1 MSTFDIVRAMGSRR
15 RPRWRAAGALTLARG
30 ARCECSHR
38 AFAANLV
45 RDGGGMAEDSRRV
58 CTHRESSAM
67 DVAATATVRLATC
80 ANVGDASTCRRW
92 PAPQIAHI
100 GPSPPPRLGARVRPA
115 RRARGVTRTRLH
127 SLALCRPRLRRKP
140 RPACT
145 RGMDFL
151 LAEKRRCPANRRNV
165 SAERADVGNLPTC
178 VHAGGAFW
186 HPRSCTGTS
195 CLRSRPACTHGTR
208 FPTRG
213 RSWPPVNRGDAPTG
227 QDHVRSLVL
236 CVHAGR
242 GFCRWEE
249 RHPAPLS
256 FSPSWIFS
264 AS

>member
-1 MSTFDIVRAMGSRR
+1 VS
-15 RPRWRAAGALTLARG
+15 
-30 ARCECSHR
+30 
-38 AFAANLV
+38 
-45 RDGGGMAEDSRRV
+45 
-58 CTHRESSAM
+58 
-67 DVAATATVRLATC
+67 
-80 ANVGDASTCRRW
+80 
-92 PAPQIAHI
+92 AHI
-100 GPSPPPRLGARVRPA
+100 GLSLPIWFETVVGWQRTPGVCAHIGSPLPWMSRLRRPSGLPPAQTSGTPRPVADGLPPRSLTSGPRRHPA

-178 VHAGGAFW
+178 VHARWAFW

>member
-100 GPSPPPRLGARVRPA
+100 GPPPSPRPPRPGRDPHPSSLFGLVPPASPSETAPRVYTRDGLSAGGEASMPCQQAKRFGGEGRCREPPDVCTREMGFLASAELYWDFLPKIASRVYTRDSLSGKDWPQLPINRGNAPA
-115 RRARGVTRTRLH
+115 EHGPCQK
-127 SLALCRPRLRRKP
+127 S

-145 RGMDFL
+145 RGAHFL
-151 LAEKRRCPANRRNV
+151 PVGGVGRRLDGP
-165 SAERADVGNLPTC
+165 SPLRA
-178 VHAGGAFW
+178 
-186 HPRSCTGTS
+186 GTAS
-195 CLRSRPACTHGTR
+195 QGRP
-208 FPTRG
+208 
-213 RSWPPVNRGDAPTG
+213 
-227 QDHVRSLVL
+227 
-236 CVHAGR
+236 
-242 GFCRWEE
+242 
-249 RHPAPLS
+249 
-256 FSPSWIFS
+256 
-264 AS
+264 

>member
-1 MSTFDIVRAMGSRR
+1 MAAARSRALWNSYCLP
-15 RPRWRAAGALTLARG
+15 RP
-30 ARCECSHR
+30 
-38 AFAANLV
+38 
-45 RDGGGMAEDSRRV
+45 
-58 CTHRESSAM
+58 
-67 DVAATATVRLATC
+67 
-80 ANVGDASTCRRW
+80 CRRW
-92 PAPQIAHI
+92 PAPQTAHI

-140 RPACT
+140 RHACT

-151 LAEKRRCPANRRNV
+151 PAEKRRCPANRRNV

-178 VHAGGAFW
+178 VHARWAFW
-186 HPRSCTGTS
+186 HPRSCTGAS
-195 CLRSRPACTHGTR
+195 CPRPRPACTHGTR

-242 GFCRWEE
+242 TFCRWEGLGGGWMALLPCGQAP
-249 RHPAPLS
+249 RVKDDRRMLPPTPATRR
-256 FSPSWIFS
+256 
-264 AS
+264 

>member
-1 MSTFDIVRAMGSRR
+1 MNAHIGLSLPIWFETVVGWQGTPDVCAHIGSPLLWMSRLR
-15 RPRWRAAGALTLARG
+15 RPSGLPPAQTSGHLGL
-30 ARCECSHR
+30 SP
-38 AFAANLV
+38 
-45 RDGGGMAEDSRRV
+45 MA
-58 CTHRESSAM
+58 C
-67 DVAATATVRLATC
+67 
-80 ANVGDASTCRRW
+80 
-92 PAPQIAHI
+92 PQTAHI

-151 LAEKRRCPANRRNV
+151 PAEKRRCPANRRNV
-165 SAERADVGNLPTC
+165 SAERADAGNLAPC
-178 VHAGGAFW
+178 VHAGGTFW
-186 HPRSCTGTS
+186 HPRGFTGASCP
-195 CLRSRPACTHGTR
+195 RPRPACTHGTR

-213 RSWPPVNRGDAPTG
+213 RSWPPANRGDAPTG

-249 RHPAPLS
+249 QHPAPLS